1 MLVLDSMRRD
11 NGAEVSVDFRWD
23 GGRERVGPAPR
34 GRHRENSGG
43 HGDLDGD
50 FMEIYGDQALR
61 GPTARLP
68 PQPSPAASENFLG
81 VLQRQGQVRELPKS
95 LENWVEIPR

>member
-23 GGRERVGPAPR
+23 GGRERVGLAPR
-34 GRHRENSGG
+34 GRHREKCGG

-50 FMEIYGDQALR
+50 FMEIYRDFDGYTIKTYKKQSNTYNYRGILPRFNGDFSIEQW
-61 GPTARLP
+61 RLFG
-68 PQPSPAASENFLG
+68 E
-81 VLQRQGQVRELPKS
+81 
-95 LENWVEIPR
+95 